1 MDIKLRDNDNIFFTA
16 VAHGAIYYHSFGVWL
31 GSPNANHVMGW
42 LHVPAG
48 ERACQLH
55 RHEWQ

>member
-1 MDIKLRDNDNIFFTA
+1 MDEHQTSRQRHFFTT

-55 RHEWQ
+55 